1 MEVLSIEGT
10 KITPTVLFDKSK
22 GIISL
27 SGLSRPEDGVKF
39 YQPLMDWMKRY
50 VEEPNSSTIFTLK
63 LEYFNTSSS
72 KMVFSLISLL
82 KNIQAKGLEVTV
94 EWHYLE
100 YDEDLLEMGQDYA
113 SIVPIPFKY
122 IPCKE

>member
-50 VEEPNSSTIFTLK
+50 VEEPNPSTVFTLK

>member
-50 VEEPNSSTIFTLK
+50 VEEPNPSSIFTLK

>member
-50 VEEPNSSTIFTLK
+50 VEEPNPSTIFTLK